1 MLQMHYFA
9 GSRPWSFNE
18 LTALKEKY
26 REVFGEETRSSRKQY
41 LFRRIAWQLQGY
53 RVLNRETHVL
63 LDELAD

>member
-26 REVFGEETRSSRKQY
+26 REVFGERPGLRASNTCFAASP
-41 LFRRIAWQLQGY
+41 GNC
-53 RVLNRETHVL
+53 RVT
-63 LDELAD
+63 AC